1 MQKDKKLR
9 NYIKERMMQEIELVE
24 FDLIVPK
31 KKEWQ
36 REAQELRS
44 DLVELLKNIENDDYA
59 QGVEKI
65 DDAISKLSSW
75 KKKIQKFL

>member
-1 MQKDKKLR
+1 
-9 NYIKERMMQEIELVE
+9 MMQEIELVE

>member
-9 NYIKERMMQEIELVE
+9 NYIKERVMQEIELVE